1 MDDLRA
7 GQRVFHIGDGRQ
19 RRPLDFDGF
28 QRVFG
33 LRACLRDY
41 RGDGF
46 ALPARAINGDGVLRG
61 RLDALQVA
69 EHGDPRFA
77 VLRQRRAID
86 CRDHTGQRA
95 RLGEIKPDDT
105 RVRVRT
111 AKEHHMGEPG
121 KSQIISIGSAPLQQT
136 LGVGTRDALPCVW
149 RVHQRLLRAAST
161 VSTASTIA

>member
-1 MDDLRA
+1 MICVPDREASISVTA
-7 GQRVFHIGDGRQ
+7 GSGAHSTSMASSASSACARVCATTAAMAS
-19 RRPLDFDGF
+19 P
-28 QRVFG
+28 
-33 LRACLRDY
+33 
-41 RGDGF
+41 
-46 ALPARAINGDGVLRG
+46 INRDGVLRG

-69 EHGDPRFA
+69 EHGDLRFA

-95 RLGEIKPDDT
+95 RLGEIKPDDA

-111 AKEHHMGEPG
+111 AKEHHMGAPG
-121 KSQIISIGSAPLQQT
+121 KSQIIGIGSAPLQQT
-136 LGVGTRDALPCVW
+136 LGVGTRDASPCVW